1 VGESELKVS
10 GCRRQVADDKIKLS
24 CLERLPR
31 PTACRLSFSGGTSVG
46 EQGVGFRLEQRT
58 MNLELR
64 ILIMKKLIKTG
75 YGIVL
80 SGFLLIFN
88 IIPSFSQE
96 GLTLDEALKIA
107 ESNSPSMKKVRLNL
121 VRSQENLNAQNA
133 ALKSQ
138 FSLSINP
145 IGYSQIRAF
154 NDLISKW
161 NSTRTTESY
170 GLFTISQPIV
180 LTDARVSLVNRF
192 GYKDSYS
199 EYTDLTTKG
208 FSNDLSLNLEQPLF
222 TYNRTKLQLKEL
234 QLALENAQLNYAI
247 QLLSLENYVTQA
259 FYYVY
264 QQQQGLD
271 IASQAYRNMQQ
282 SYEIIKN
289 KVDAGI
295 SAREEMFQAELN
307 LATTKSDFEN
317 KQVTLEN
324 AKDDF
329 KLLIGMSLFDDIM
342 VLPNITVDTVQIDIA
357 FAIEQGL
364 GNRMEIRQR
373 KISIETSEFD
383 LIQTKALNEFKGSL
397 GLSVGLFGDNE
408 KFGNVYDN
416 PTDNESVSLSLTIP
430 LWDWGERRSRI
441 KATEASIETEN
452 INLEEEKNN
461 ITLDIRKVY
470 RNLLNLQNQIG
481 IAKQNVTNAQLTY
494 DLNLEKYKNGD
505 LTGMDLNIF
514 QNQLSEKQLSYTNSL
529 ISYKLELLNLKIQT
543 LYDFEKKVPVTPVT
557 TIEE

>member
-1 VGESELKVS
+1 MK
-10 GCRRQVADDKIKLS
+10 RKFKIGS
-24 CLERLPR
+24 
-31 PTACRLSFSGGTSVG
+31 
-46 EQGVGFRLEQRT
+46 
-58 MNLELR
+58 R
-64 ILIMKKLIKTG
+64 IVYMLIL
-75 YGIVL
+75 
-80 SGFLLIFN
+80 FIFN
-88 IIPSFSQE
+88 ILISYSQK
-96 GLTLDEALKIA
+96 GLVLQEALQIA
-107 ESNSPSMKKVRLNL
+107 EANSPSMKKVRLSLIRN
-121 VRSQENLNAQNA
+121 QENLNAQNA
-133 ALKSQ
+133 ALKSN
-138 FSLSINP
+138 FSLSVNP
-145 IGYSQIRAF
+145 IGYSQNRAF

-170 GLFTISQPIV
+170 GLFTISQPIK
-180 LTDARVSLVNRF
+180 LTDARVSLINRF

-208 FSNDLSLNLEQPLF
+208 FSNELSLNLDQPLF
-222 TYNRTKLQLKEL
+222 TYNRTKLQLREL
-234 QLALENAQLNYAI
+234 ELALENAQLNYAI
-247 QLLSLENYVTQA
+247 QLLSLEKMVTQA

-264 QQQQGLD
+264 QQQQSLD
-271 IASQAYRNMQQ
+271 IASQAYQNMQQ
-282 SYEIIKN
+282 SYEVIKN

-317 KQVTLEN
+317 NQVTLEN

-329 KLLIGMSLFDDIM
+329 KLLIGANLFDDLM
-342 VLPNITVDTVQIDIA
+342 VLPNISVDTVQIDIA
-357 FAIEQGL
+357 FAIDQGL
-364 GNRMEIRQR
+364 ANRMELRQR
-373 KISIETSEFD
+373 EISIESTEFD

-408 KFGNVYDN
+408 KFGNVYEN
-416 PTDNESVSLSLTIP
+416 PTDNESISLSFTIP
-430 LWDWGERRSRI
+430 LWDWGERKSRI

-452 INLEEEKNN
+452 ISLEEEKNN

-470 RNLLNLQNQIG
+470 RNLLNLQNQIV

-505 LTGMDLNIF
+505 LTGMDLNIY

-543 LYDFEKKVPVTPVT
+543 LYDFEKKEPVSPVMT
-557 TIEE
+557 LDK